1 MSDFKVEQNTTSLTA
16 KNANVKRSELI
27 KQIESLQR
35 FYYDIGYDTANIKT
49 IFSLTLSYLRGQV
62 NKLVVK
68 SFFDVLMAQ
77 DKLSLNKEINLLNC
91 FDDLIDELEF
101 SDSSKSSFPF
111 TRKAT
116 TKTVNKQ
123 LNLGVQD
130 AA

>member
-16 KNANVKRSELI
+16 TNANVKRSELI

-49 IFSLTLSYLRGQV
+49 IFSLTLSFLRGQV

-101 SDSSKSSFPF
+101 SESSKSSLPF
-111 TRKAT
+111 TRKSA
-116 TKTVNKQ
+116 TKTINKQ

>member
-1 MSDFKVEQNTTSLTA
+1 MSDFKVEQNTTSLAA
-16 KNANVKRSELI
+16 KNANVKRTELI

-35 FYYDIGYDTANIKT
+35 FYYDMGYDTANLKT

-101 SDSSKSSFPF
+101 SDSNKPSCPF
-111 TRKAT
+111 TRKSS
-116 TKTVNKQ
+116 TKPTNKQ